1 MATENR
7 VLDLSFIAAESL
19 ASDQY
24 RIMIL
29 DPSTGKVRR
38 PDHAT
43 TDSAS
48 QIGVLQNAPASG
60 EAAVVRVMGISKI
73 VLGETVAVGE
83 YIKLEYNS
91 ASDAGKALDAD
102 GALDVVCGIC
112 VLGGAEDDLGEV
124 LLPGATWQVGAAS

>member
-7 VLDLSFIAAESL
+7 VLDLSFVAAESL

-29 DPSTGKVRR
+29 DPTTGKVRR

-43 TDSAS
+43 TA
-48 QIGVLQNAPASG
+48 A
-60 EAAVVRVMGISKI
+60 EAAVVRVMGITKI
-73 VLGETVAVGE
+73 VFGETVAVGE
-83 YIKLEYNS
+83 YVKLEYND
-91 ASDAGKALDAD
+91 AADAGKALDAD
-102 GALDVVCGIC
+102 GALDVVLGMC
-112 VLGGAEDDLGEV
+112 VKGGAEDDLGEV